1 MSKKYK
7 QGFFRPINPKKYRGD
22 VNNIVYRSSWE
33 LKLLSFLDINP
44 NVIEYSSEEII
55 IPYISP
61 KDNRYHKYY
70 PDMLV
75 KIKNIQG
82 KIETVLIEIKPF
94 AQTIPPVKKT
104 RITKTFITEVLTYS
118 INQAK
123 FEAAQKYCDTKGWK
137 FQIMTEK
144 ELGI

>member
-7 QGFFRPINPKKYRGD
+7 QGFFRPINPKKYHGD

-44 NVIEYSSEEII
+44 NIIEYSSEEII

-75 KIKNIQG
+75 KIKNTQG

-94 AQTIPPVKKT
+94 AQTLPPVKKS
-104 RITKTFITEVLTYS
+104 RITKTFITEVLTYA

>member
-104 RITKTFITEVLTYS
+104 RITKTFITEVLTYA